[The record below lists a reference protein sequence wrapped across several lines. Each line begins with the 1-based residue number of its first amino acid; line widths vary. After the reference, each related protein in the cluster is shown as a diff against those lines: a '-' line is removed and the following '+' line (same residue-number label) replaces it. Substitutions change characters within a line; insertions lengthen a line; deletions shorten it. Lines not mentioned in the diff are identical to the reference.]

1 MRHSFLRWKSRP
13 RAVFFKIVL
22 SAWLGLC
29 ALLWVA
35 DKIWPLPP
43 TEGEFAR
50 IVLSDDGTPLWR
62 FPDKNGIWRYPVSI
76 DDVSPL
82 YLQALLGY
90 EDRWFY
96 WHPGLN
102 PMSIARAAWQNVRNQ
117 RIISGGS
124 TISMQVARLIEP
136 HERTMT
142 GKLIE
147 AWRTLQLEWHYSKK
161 EILQI
166 YINRAPFGGAQEG
179 VGAASWSY
187 LDKPPA
193 ELTPAEAA
201 LLAVLPQSPSRLR
214 PDRYPARAQKARD
227 KVLNRLLSEGIW
239 SADVVHDAKEEQLFL
254 PPRQVPQTAPLLA
267 LRVRSMSP
275 DRVIRTTIDNS
286 LQQRVES
293 LVKNWRQHL
302 PAHSSIAVLVVESDS
317 MAVKTY
323 VGSTGLADED
333 RHGFVDMVT
342 AIRSPGSTLKPFLY
356 ALAMDDGLVDSE
368 SLLLDVPRQDE
379 QYHPGN
385 FSLGF
390 SGPVSVS
397 EALHRS
403 LNVPAVQLLESYGP
417 KRFSSIM
424 SSHGLVLQYP
434 HFAAP
439 NLSVILGGA
448 GTTLESLVQS
458 YSAFARNGD
467 IGLLRY
473 FPAQPLENRPLISA
487 GAAWITR
494 LILTGEWLPD
504 QVPDWGQSWPL
515 AYKTG
520 TSYGYRD
527 AWAVGINQR
536 YILGVWIGRP
546 DGTPV
551 AGQFGTSTAVPLLR
565 EVDSLLASKNQY
577 GQPPIPMLR
586 PASVSKAVI
595 CWPGGERM
603 DDVSADNC
611 RQQRKAW
618 VLDQVVPPTPHVSDK
633 PAMNPTVRSVFLDQ
647 QGRRVRAECGYTT
660 HATYQLWPSALE
672 PWLPPQEWAERRLP
686 DHSPDCPVFQNE
698 SVSLLKISGIRSG
711 VTIHHQIN
719 QPIELHLRAT
729 GGAKTIFW
737 FLDKNLVEQSTNNQ
751 LVHLTLSDIG
761 DHAISVMDERGNMDR
776 VLLNVQ

>member
-1 MRHSFLRWKSRP
+1 MRPWFLRWKSRP
-13 RAVFFKIVL
+13 RAVFFKKVL
-22 SAWLGLC
+22 YASVGVC
-29 ALLWVA
+29 GLLWGA
-35 DKIWPLPP
+35 DKIWPLPS

-76 DDVSPL
+76 EDVSPL

-102 PMSIARAAWQNVRNQ
+102 PMSIVRAAWQNVRNQ

-147 AWRTLQLEWHYSKK
+147 AWRTMQLEWHYSKK

-179 VGAASWSY
+179 IGAASWSY

-227 KVLNRLLSEGIW
+227 KVLNRLRSEGVW
-239 SADVVHDAKEEQLFL
+239 TADVVNDAKEEQLFL
-254 PPRQVPQTAPLLA
+254 PPRHVPQTAPLLA
-267 LRVRSMSP
+267 QRVRSMSP

-302 PAHSSIAVLVVESDS
+302 PARSSIAVLVVESDT

-342 AIRSPGSTLKPFLY
+342 SIRSPGSTLKPFLY

-385 FSLGF
+385 FSQGF

-403 LNVPAVQLLESYGP
+403 LNVPAVQLLEAYGP
-417 KRFSSIM
+417 KRFSAIM

-439 NLSVILGGA
+439 NLTVILGGA

-458 YSAFARNGD
+458 YSAFARNGE

-473 FPAQPLENRPLISA
+473 FPTQPLETKPLISA

-504 QVPDWGQSWPL
+504 QITDWGQSWPL

-527 AWAVGINQR
+527 AWAVGVNQR

-551 AGQFGTSTAVPLLR
+551 AGQFGASTAVPLLR
-565 EVDSLLASKNQY
+565 EVDSLLSGKNQY
-577 GQPPIPMLR
+577 GRPPIPMLR

-595 CWPGGERM
+595 CWPGGER
-603 DDVSADNC
+603 ADEVTDGNC
-611 RQQRKAW
+611 RQERKAW
-618 VLDQVVPPTPHVSDK
+618 VLDQVVPPTLHLLGK
-633 PAMNPTVRSVFLDQ
+633 PAMSPTSWSVFLDA
-647 QGRRVRAECGYTT
+647 QGLRVRPECGYAT

-672 PWLPPQEWAERRLP
+672 PWLPPQEWADHRLP
-686 DHSPDCPVFQNE
+686 VNSATCPVLQNDHDA
-698 SVSLLKISGIRSG
+698 LLRISGIRSG
-711 VTIHHQIN
+711 ATIHHQAGD
-719 QPIELHLRAT
+719 PVELHLRAT

-737 FLDKNLVEQSTNNQ
+737 FLDKVLVDQSTNNQ
-751 LVHLTLSDIG
+751 LVHITLSQVG
-761 DHAISVMDERGNMDR
+761 DHVISVMDDRGNMDR
-776 VLLNVQ
+776 VVLNVQ

>member
-13 RAVFFKIVL
+13 RAAFFKIVL

-302 PAHSSIAVLVVESDS
+302 PTHSSIAVLVVESDS

-618 VLDQVVPPTPHVSDK
+618 ILDQVVPPTLHVPDK
-633 PAMNPTVRSVFLDQ
+633 PAMSPTVRSVFLDQ